1 MKYVELVLA
10 LNKLQVVGVIVKRRN
25 GWMHRCQTERKSQ
38 LLKKLFFF
46 TKPSVIRHSGLE
58 LCMVNDAEKSN
69 LVKKQTARVRKKK
82 KKC

>member
-25 GWMHRCQTERKSQ
+25 GWMQTERKSQ

-58 LCMVNDAEKSN
+58 LCVVNDAEKSN